1 MEEARKA
8 LLEKIQ
14 GAFTPEEWEYILAQK
29 EQLVRRYEVAH
40 KRSLEGDERKNATIQ
55 DALKGKNLTVMYGGG
70 KDSGVMLAGARAMQ
84 LLIAEEYGEMLQLR
98 VGIGEHAGMVGGVY
112 QNIDNALEVLGL
124 KNDPTAD
131 IVWINRNQ
139 TRHVGNTPGELP
151 DSVKELSRKTILR
164 NGHLFSGAGR
174 RTFCD
179 SCNIGL
185 GQWIATMLAYDGG
198 ADVFMTGDNAVELG
212 NQIRDSVGKI
222 AEDLDVTLS
231 DKPRT
236 AAQHDFELLEAVG
249 KAHSKRILGD
259 HAETLGYPYPEVPKK
274 TQFMG
279 FFGEGKDI
287 SNTIGK
293 RTEFLRDFLKM
304 DYSTLAFS
312 FTESDCGNPALMC
325 HIYALIAEHAYGHKG
340 ATYGDGVRMFLD
352 YIMPKVE
359 EKEFPPE
366 FIAELRKR
374 YESEEAIAETRS
386 AVEEY
391 AKKAYNLSP
400 NQLIAMVY
408 APFTG
413 KAQNLGKYLEYLA
426 TIEPPTSAMRAVIG
440 KERQIRQILTS
451 MNAPSSDREQDIIE
465 ALTTLTG
472 QPISQ
477 MRDLY
482 QQDLMINNFNP
493 HHHSSEYSKNMLAT
507 LDKDWLYIG
516 HDIPLKHDGQ
526 EIAKITIRAR

>member
-1 MEEARKA
+1 MADRHA
-8 LLEKIQ
+8 LLQKIKA
-14 GAFTPEEWEYILAQK
+14 AFTQEEWAYIIEQK
-29 EQLVRRYEVAH
+29 EQLVRRYEISH
-40 KRSLEGDERKNATIQ
+40 KRTANVKDREAITTSQ
-55 DALKGKNLTVMYGGG
+55 ALSGKNLTVMYGGG

-84 LLIAEEYGEMLQLR
+84 LLIEEEYGVSLELR
-98 VGIGEHAGMVGGVY
+98 VGIGEHSGMVGGVY
-112 QNIDNALEVLGL
+112 KNIDNALNVLEL
-124 KNDPTAD
+124 KNDPTTE
-131 IVWINRNQ
+131 IVWIERNK
-139 TRHVGNTPGELP
+139 TITKETTPDGVS
-151 DSVKELSRKTILR
+151 DSIKDLSRKTILR

-185 GQWIATMLAYDGG
+185 GQWITTMLAYNGG

-212 NQIRDSVGKI
+212 SQIKKSVGEVAK
-222 AEDLDVTLS
+222 DLNVTLS
-231 DKPRT
+231 KQPRT
-236 AAQHDFELLEAVG
+236 LAQRNLDLLAAVG
-249 KAHSKRILGD
+249 EKHSEIILGED
-259 HAETLGYPYPEVPKK
+259 KEALGYPYPEVPDK

-293 RTEFLRDFLKM
+293 RIDFLRDFLGM

-325 HIYALIAEHAYGHKG
+325 HIYALIAEQAYGQQG

-352 YIMPKVE
+352 YVMPKVE
-359 EKEFPPE
+359 EKEFPAE

-374 YESEEAIAETRS
+374 YESEEAITETRK

-391 AKKAYNLSP
+391 AKQAYNLSP
-400 NQLIAMVY
+400 DQLIAMVY
-408 APFTG
+408 APFTQQG
-413 KAQNLGKYLEYLA
+413 TNLEKYLDYLG
-426 TIEPPTSAMRAVIG
+426 TLESPTSAMKAVIG
-440 KERQIRQILTS
+440 KQKQIKQILAS
-451 MNAPSSDREQDIIE
+451 NNQPSSDIQSDIIE

-472 QPISQ
+472 QPLSQ

-482 QQDLMINNFNP
+482 KQDLMINNFNP
-493 HHHSSEYSKNMLAT
+493 AHHSSEYSKNVLAT

-516 HDIPLKHDGQ
+516 EGTLKHDGT
-526 EIAKITIRAR
+526 EITNITLRAR